1 MGSDKMIATKTVPI
15 GMNVNFRIPFFSVCV
30 CVCVILYCL
39 PAIKPNTMTKYK
51 RIANDAYL
59 C

>member
-1 MGSDKMIATKTVPI
+1 MIATKTVPI

-30 CVCVILYCL
+30 CVIFYCL

-51 RIANDAYL
+51 RMANDTYP